1 MAGNPLP
8 THDGG
13 GEADLVPRGGAVDYN
28 LGSKACSTQWTR
40 GHLVAAPWRRHGEDA
55 VEDRTVRLTT
65 PRRMP
70 GRRPPMVADG
80 EAQIVIGG
88 IAWTYPSPKRSCFGG
103 PTDLT
108 LDPAWY
114 RDGEERARD

>member
-1 MAGNPLP
+1 
-8 THDGG
+8 
-13 GEADLVPRGGAVDYN
+13 
-28 LGSKACSTQWTR
+28 
-40 GHLVAAPWRRHGEDA
+40 
-55 VEDRTVRLTT
+55 
-65 PRRMP
+65 
-70 GRRPPMVADG
+70 MVADG